1 MTLAPDLPVSPDQIR
16 EICQRY
22 HIRELGLFGSAA
34 RGEMRPDS
42 DVDILVEFDPEANI
56 GWQFFDL
63 EQELTALFG
72 RHVDLGTKASLKPR
86 IRSSVLRD
94 LRVLYAA

>member
-1 MTLAPDLPVSPDQIR
+1 MTLAPGLPVSPDQIR

-42 DVDILVEFDPEANI
+42 DVDILVEFDPEASI

-63 EQELTALFG
+63 EQELTTLFG
-72 RHVDLGTKASLKPR
+72 RTVDLGTTASVKPR

>member
-1 MTLAPDLPVSPDQIR
+1 MTLAPGLPVSPDQIR

-63 EQELTALFG
+63 EQELTALF
-72 RHVDLGTKASLKPR
+72 RRNVDLGTKASLKPR

>member
-1 MTLAPDLPVSPDQIR
+1 MTLAPGLPVSPDQIR

-42 DVDILVEFDPEANI
+42 DVDILVAFDPEANI

-72 RHVDLGTKASLKPR
+72 RNVDLGTKASLKPR
-86 IRSSVLRD
+86 IRASVLRD